1 MIVMPGNVQL
11 RRNRKGKQRR
21 RNKKGFLFVLPS
33 LAGIMVFYFLPY
45 IDVIRRSFAQAASGR
60 FAGLDNYLMVI
71 NNEAFRLA
79 FINTFKL
86 IAVCV
91 PVLTALSLTIA
102 VLIRNGIDGK
112 EIWKKGLLVPMAV
125 PVAAVVLI
133 WKAVFENSGFLNGL
147 LHLAGGLEQDWM
159 SGNHAFA
166 VLVFSYVWKNLGY
179 SIILWLAGLS
189 AVPKEIY
196 EAARVDGA
204 GDWICFWKIT
214 VPNIMSSFFMILV
227 LSMINCFKVFRE
239 AYLVAGDYPDQSIYM
254 LQHLFNN
261 WFRDLEVDKM
271 SAGAVINGVVL
282 FVFIWIFWKL
292 WERKE

>member
-1 MIVMPGNVQL
+1 MLVKVQL
-11 RRNRKGKQRR
+11 RRNRKG
-21 RNKKGFLFVLPS
+21 FFFVLPS
-33 LAGIMVFYFLPY
+33 LVGIMVFYFLPY
-45 IDVIRRSFAQAASGR
+45 IDVIKRSFGQAATGR
-60 FAGLDNYLMVI
+60 FTGLDNYFTVI

-91 PVLTALSLTIA
+91 PVLTVLSLTIA
-102 VLIRNGIDGK
+102 VLIRNGIYGK
-112 EIWKKGLLVPMAV
+112 EIWKKGLLVPMAI

-133 WKAVFENSGFLNGL
+133 WKAVFENRGFLNGL
-147 LHLAGGLEQDWM
+147 LHLAGVLEQDWM
-159 SGNHAFA
+159 SGNYAFA

-189 AVPKEIY
+189 GVPKEIY

-214 VPNIMSSFFMILV
+214 VPNILSSFFMILV

-239 AYLVAGDYPDQSIYM
+239 AYLVAGDYPDESIYM

-271 SAGAVINGVVL
+271 SAGAVINGAVL